1 MGSFANQ
8 IRLAVRETSS
18 VPAGACRTCE
28 RGGMPVLLL
37 RQAPLPPSADFN
49 PDRDLHHI
57 DVQPDRHRMLRE
69 GYVYVLLDQEIWHA
83 YQVNAQGHLRQYDP
97 YGMPKGPAKPLSKAC
112 TTEGHDIRAS
122 FIHVDTK
129 QHKQAWIA
137 FSHDR
142 WPAPVLDAYKSQRAP
157 SSRFLKVDLA
167 ALRDTPN
174 TLGHGLTYADGY
186 LTDQVWEY
194 RYDARDFGSRHGLH
208 LRTNR
213 IVPLSDYV
221 DNAARAHALPQGVPV
236 LVLPD
241 PVGTVL
247 ELNQQRQIL
256 IQDRLAW
263 AGNAERQYLL
273 FTSAALLQIKEL
285 EKSWAQAEAQ
295 IEVEKETEYRKQHND
310 HPVLGTRTHLP
321 PVDVARETEIVA
333 RRITTEYHERL
344 EQRYN
349 EPLRLRFQQEH
360 DKEWQRRQALIDTV
374 GKRYAEWLHSD
385 SWQRIAEH
393 DYSAA
398 DSYSAASFTKMVAA
412 CLDGGPSEAPVAN
425 DATELGPTQKLWQA
439 LLENPDSVLYK
450 AMLAK
455 NDSLLAGLKPSF
467 TQGFQANDSGK
478 LYAAAKDVLASTEGQ
493 IYLRASVSEAIG
505 LLQGALNNA
514 FNGLEAQVKEQLR
527 PVVTS
532 LHQVALLLSSQMQL
546 IRVDI
551 ELTLGEYQQLLT
563 QQMREEFD
571 KAAQQASKK
580 VRAMI
585 FSGMIALPG
594 PAQQQIFKAS
604 FWVSDTAGGL
614 KNKLAAMAAGAGA
627 TVDGGW
633 RRIAVGIESLEP
645 QARAIAG
652 ELRATAAEA
661 KLRGHQAF
669 VGLRGLA
676 SLDLVMSMGAL
687 FFQQDG
693 LERSVK
699 ELEQTIGAKYPEAVA
714 GVAASAVGVLGV
726 GIELTGV
733 GIKGM
738 ASALQKAG
746 LAEARAL
753 NALVLGKG
761 LIRYGGVT
769 SALAGMVEG
778 VQSGFAASRSNIAGD
793 GKAAIFHCI
802 ATIGHLGAAVLAS
815 TAAMASSASLLGP
828 LGWAIAIGM
837 LSYGLSEYAKRLQ
850 STALEEWVRRCY
862 FGNHDEVPPIW
873 WNTARTIPTIPRPAN
888 SAEEISKAINANA
901 DKDIAIGALNA
912 AILGIKADLKFRNIP
927 HPSQF
932 PTDGVNVILGK
943 AITYQIELPFWNPE
957 HSAYAIHVA
966 VHSYLGAQVAVN
978 DQRNCAALDPL
989 PPNSQPRKFDKDA
1002 YATRRPTQTQPVIAG
1017 TVVLELFEQDIESA
1031 TLRIRYWPNRF
1042 DEMSFAELTL
1052 IAER

>member
-49 PDRDLHHI
+49 PDRDRHHI
-57 DVQPDRHRMLRE
+57 DIQPDRHRMLRE

-167 ALRDTPN
+167 TLRDTPN

-194 RYDARDFGSRHGLH
+194 RYNARDFGSRHGLH

-213 IVPLSDYV
+213 IVPLNDYV
-221 DNAARAHALPQGVPV
+221 DNAARTHALPQGVPV

-450 AMLAK
+450 AMLTK

-478 LYAAAKDVLASTEGQ
+478 LYAAAKDVLGSTEGQ

-546 IRVDI
+546 IRVEI

-676 SLDLVMSMGAL
+676 SLDMVMSMGAL

-769 SALAGMVEG
+769 SALAGVMEG
-778 VQSGFAASRSNIAGD
+778 VQFWFAAERSKSAGD
-793 GKAAIFHCI
+793 IEAKKQYQWAAI
-802 ATIGHLGAAVLAS
+802 LALS
-815 TAAMASSASLLGP
+815 GSLTAAGVSYFGLSSLFGP
-828 LGWAIAIGM
+828 LGVALAFGLIA
-837 LSYGLSEYAKRLQ
+837 YATSQQAKKLQ
-850 STALEEWVRRCY
+850 STGLEQWSRRCY
-862 FGNHDEVPPIW
+862 FGNHDETPSVW
-873 WNTARTIPTIPRPAN
+873 WNSANTIPSIPAYTDAASAITKTTSAN
-888 SAEEISKAINANA
+888 R
-901 DKDIAIGALNA
+901 DRDIAIGALNSAIVGLKVEVAFNNIPQPA
-912 AILGIKADLKFRNIP
+912 AIDTSGESIAWG
-927 HPSQF
+927 QAVAYQVEF
-932 PTDGVNVILGK
+932 PWWDTD
-943 AITYQIELPFWNPE
+943 Q
-957 HSAYAIHVA
+957 SAYAMTISLHSYKGEHIAVA
-966 VHSYLGAQVAVN
+966 VQHNAP
-978 DQRNCAALDPL
+978 ALAKLSEPERRSTYVVDT
-989 PPNSQPRKFDKDA
+989 N
-1002 YATRRPTQTQPVIAG
+1002 ATRRPTVAAPVVAG
-1017 TVVLELFEQDIESA
+1017 TLLLTFLEQDIESSTA
-1031 TLRIRYWPNRF
+1031 RVKYWPNRA
-1042 DEMSFAELTL
+1042 DQSVFAEMTLT
-1052 IAER
+1052 AFR